1 VTPGPTVETL
11 GGSTGDGPVGD
22 PASPLPAADPER
34 TLFGERVEPVESVD
48 PAAPSRKRAAGR
60 AAEPAAGAPAGDD
73 EDDEAGGA
81 QLVRSSGVVAVGTL
95 LSRITG
101 LLRTALTGTALGVAG
116 VGAAYNLANN
126 TPNMIYD
133 LLLGGVLSAT
143 LLPALVGNR
152 RRGDDEGTAAVLT
165 VATVALA
172 VISVAALI
180 FAPVIVGG
188 YAAIAQG
195 GANPPSAAETDLAV
209 TLLRLFAPQVLFYG
223 LTTLWGAYLNAHGR
237 FAAAALAPVANNVWM
252 AFILLATIRAL
263 GSSSAADVANDGALV
278 WLLGAGTTTGI
289 AVMALVLLP
298 AMMRAGL
305 PLRWRFDLRHPSVR
319 EVGRLSGWTFGYVL
333 CNQVTLYVVIGLAGS
348 LNAAWAYAYQFFQ
361 LPYGVFTVSIMT
373 AFTPTLAAL
382 ADAGRMAELRDRF
395 LQGFRLVL
403 VTVLPAT
410 VAFAVLAR
418 PLIWAV
424 FVPWGKGFTAEDVGP
439 TADTL
444 LGLACGMVGF
454 SVYLYVLRAFYALK
468 DTRTPFLVNAFENA
482 VNLVLVVALCTD
494 AGLGWGVQGLAWA
507 WSLAYWIGAVAAWVA
522 LRRRVGPFGFEL
534 AVSATATGIRML
546 MAAGAMLL
554 AMLVVRLVVPAN
566 EGSGAWLNLAA
577 GGLLGLTVYLGAL
590 LLMGVREVRELPRL
604 LLRR

>member
-1 VTPGPTVETL
+1 VTPGTT
-11 GGSTGDGPVGD
+11 TGTARVPVPD
-22 PASPLPAADPER
+22 A
-34 TLFGERVEPVESVD
+34 TLFGEPVPGPDVPDASEPE
-48 PAAPSRKRAAGR
+48 A
-60 AAEPAAGAPAGDD
+60 
-73 EDDEAGGA
+73 DDEAGGA

-101 LLRTALTGTALGVAG
+101 LLRTILTGAALGVVG
-116 VGAAYNLANN
+116 VAAAYNLANN

-143 LLPALVGNR
+143 LLPTLVGNR
-152 RRGDDEGTAAVLT
+152 RRGDDEGTAAILT

-172 VISVAALI
+172 AISVAALV

-188 YAAIAQG
+188 YAAIAQR
-195 GANPPSAAETDLAV
+195 GANPPSTAEIDLAV
-209 TLLRLFAPQVLFYG
+209 TLLRLFAPQVMFYG

-237 FAAAALAPVANNVWM
+237 FAAAALAPVVNNVWM
-252 AFILLATIRAL
+252 IFILLAVARAL
-263 GSSSAADVANDGALV
+263 TAPSSAAGVAGDTALV

-289 AVMALVLLP
+289 VLMALVLVP

-305 PLRWRFDLRHPSVR
+305 PLRWRFDLHNPSVR
-319 EVGRLSGWTFGYVL
+319 EVARLSGWTFGYVL

-382 ADAGRMAELRDRF
+382 ADAGRLAELRDRF

-424 FVPWGKGFTAEDVGP
+424 FVPWGRNFKPEDVGP

-468 DTRTPFLVNAFENA
+468 DTRTPFLVNAFENG
-482 VNLVLVVALCTD
+482 VNLVLVIVLCTD
-494 AGLGWGVQGLAWA
+494 AGWGWGVQGLAWA
-507 WSLAYWIGAVAAWVA
+507 WSLAYWVGAVAAWIA

-546 MAAGAMLL
+546 MAAGAMLFSL
-554 AMLVVRLVVPAN
+554 LVVRLVVPGT
-566 EGSGAWLNLAA
+566 EGSAAWINLAA
-577 GGLLGLTVYLGAL
+577 GGLLALAVYLGVL
-590 LLMGVREVRELPRL
+590 LLLGVREVRDLPRL